1 MAPPPES
8 TSPTLGWSDSS
19 TASRNDK
26 DNIIKQGIA
35 LVQTIV
41 LSHTLLNYFN
51 DKSFDDEILVECKFH
66 ERFKKWEP
74 VSLSDGPIDE
84 M

>member
-1 MAPPPES
+1 MKTMKPDVYE
-8 TSPTLGWSDSS
+8 LYL
-19 TASRNDK
+19 NDK

-41 LSHTLLNYFN
+41 LSHTILNYFN